1 MINKTIRIIFRL
13 LICILIAVIFIL
25 PFYWMIITS
34 IKSLEEVLEFPPSL
48 WPKRPQWENFKVA
61 LTAVPFIKYTI
72 NSILVTVGIL
82 VCQLLTVIPA
92 AYAFARYRFKGKN
105 FFFGLTLATMMIP
118 GQLIFLPI
126 FLMFS
131 NLGLIN
137 TYWSLI
143 LPFASSAFGIFMLR
157 QSFMQIPEEIL
168 EAAQM
173 DKAGEL
179 QIIFQIMLPTAKPTI
194 AILALFTFISSWND
208 YFWPLVMTTTDA
220 VRTLPLGIASLR
232 TVDSGI
238 TYHIVMAGNVIMI
251 LPIIVAFALSQKQ
264 IIKAFTYSGEK

>member
-1 MINKTIRIIFRL
+1 MIYKTFKIILRL
-13 LICILIAVIFIL
+13 LMSVLIVMIFVL

-34 IKSLEEVLEFPPSL
+34 IKSLEEVLKFPPSL
-48 WPKRPQWENFKVA
+48 WPKSPQWENFKVA
-61 LTAVPFIKYTI
+61 ITAIPFIKYTL
-72 NSILVTVGIL
+72 NSILVTAGIL
-82 VCQLLTVIPA
+82 VCQMLTVIPA

-105 FFFGLTLATMMIP
+105 FFFGLTMATMMIP
-118 GQLIFLPI
+118 GQLVFLPI

-131 NLGLIN
+131 NFGLIN

-173 DKAGEL
+173 DKASEL
-179 QIIFQIMLPTAKPTI
+179 QIIFQIMMPIVKPTI
-194 AILALFTFISSWND
+194 ATLALFTFISSWND
-208 YFWPLVMTTTDA
+208 YFWPLVMTTTDK
-220 VRTLPLGIASLR
+220 VRTLPLGIAALR

-251 LPIIVAFALSQKQ
+251 LPIIVAFIFAQKQ
-264 IIKAFTYSGEK
+264 IIKAFTLNYS